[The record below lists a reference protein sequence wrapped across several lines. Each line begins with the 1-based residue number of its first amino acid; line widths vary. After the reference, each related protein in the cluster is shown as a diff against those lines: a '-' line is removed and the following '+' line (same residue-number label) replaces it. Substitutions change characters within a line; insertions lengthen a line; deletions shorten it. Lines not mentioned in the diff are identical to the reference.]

1 MNRKPVVQTLPSFS
15 GRTLVISDIHGSLD
29 LYQDLLQ
36 KCHYIP
42 GQDRL
47 ILLGDLVEKG
57 EQNLELVHFLME
69 QAKTKHVYMTMG
81 NCDFVAKNI
90 LYSYRLDYLR
100 EVLLARSN
108 SLIHEM
114 IQELG
119 LPPLDSQTDMDVLAA
134 TLRKHYLKELAFL
147 NDLPHVLATP
157 TATFVHSGLIDEQT
171 YAQDFRYIMAN
182 YHFGRQDHHFSKPV
196 VVGHMPISEY
206 CPTIACFNPLFN
218 QEKNIL
224 FIDGGNQVKRAGQL
238 NALIFWN
245 DDFTF
250 EHLRFESVDDL
261 LRVSVKHTTHPST
274 PDPFFVT
281 WADGKVDILEDH
293 SKYVLAYSPALER
306 EIEVDKAFLTQ
317 DGDSMRASNFTNY
330 EMPLE
335 KGEIVSVVNLWD
347 DKAQIKKNG
356 QLGWTYRSNLDIDP
370 TLVSFDLR

>member
-1 MNRKPVVQTLPSFS
+1 MNRKPVVQTLPFFS
-15 GRTLVISDIHGSLD
+15 GRTLVISDIHGSLT
-29 LYQDLLQ
+29 LYQDLLK
-36 KCHYIP
+36 KCNYVP

-57 EQNLELVHFLME
+57 TQNLELVHFLME
-69 QAKTKHVYMTMG
+69 QAKTSNVYMTMG

-100 EVLLARSN
+100 QVLLERSN

-119 LPPLDSQTDMDVLAA
+119 LPPLDSRTDMDVLAA
-134 TLRKHYLKELAFL
+134 TLRTHYLKELAFL
-147 NDLPHVLATP
+147 NDLPHVLASSA
-157 TATFVHSGLIDEQT
+157 ATFVHSGLVDEQT

-182 YHFGRQDHHFSKPV
+182 YHFGRQEHHFSKPV
-196 VVGHMPISEY
+196 IVGHMPISEY

-245 DDFTF
+245 DDFAF
-250 EHLRFESVDDL
+250 DHLRFESVDDL
-261 LRVSVKHTTHPST
+261 LRVRVKETTHPNPS
-274 PDPFFVT
+274 DPFFVT
-281 WADGKVDILEDH
+281 WADGVVEILEDH
-293 SKYVLAYSPALER
+293 SKYVLAYSPALQR
-306 EIEVDKAFLTQ
+306 EIEVDKAFLIRE
-317 DGDSMRASNFTNY
+317 GDHLRASNFTNY

-335 KGEIVSVVNLWD
+335 KGEIVSLVNLWD
-347 DKAQIKKNG
+347 NKAQIKKNG